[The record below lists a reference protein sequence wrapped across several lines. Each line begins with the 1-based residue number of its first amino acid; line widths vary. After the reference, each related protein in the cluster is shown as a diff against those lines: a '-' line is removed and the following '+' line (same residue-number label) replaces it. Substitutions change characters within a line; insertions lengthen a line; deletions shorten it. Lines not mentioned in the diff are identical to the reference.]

1 MLAWHSYNF
10 LDASF
15 DTLSISLSRN
25 QHRTQCF
32 VTLACPAFLGQT
44 TSLYKMRFSAAL
56 PPLSTLQV
64 QTTIIN
70 KFLTESFVTPAAD
83 LIFVNM
89 VAYC

>member
-1 MLAWHSYNF
+1 
-10 LDASF
+10 
-15 DTLSISLSRN
+15 
-25 QHRTQCF
+25 
-32 VTLACPAFLGQT
+32 
-44 TSLYKMRFSAAL
+44 MRFSAAL

-89 VAYC
+89 VA